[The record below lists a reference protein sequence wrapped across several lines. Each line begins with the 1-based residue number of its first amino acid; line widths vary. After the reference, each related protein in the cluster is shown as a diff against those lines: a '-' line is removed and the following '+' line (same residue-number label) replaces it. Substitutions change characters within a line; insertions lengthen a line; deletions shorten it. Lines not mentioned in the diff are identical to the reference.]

1 MLKLFRHIIGKGV
14 PAIFATSI
22 IILVVIFYYSSKI
35 YSEMHKELALTE
47 AESIVFS
54 KGSTIR
60 TLANQLIEK
69 DLLDNK
75 NYFLIWGKLNRQE
88 TRLQAGEYLLTPG
101 LTLSGLLNDMVA
113 GNVVQYNITL
123 IEGFTFQQV
132 LKIIQQNPEVTVEL
146 ENLSDEEIMKKLGHE
161 GEHPEGRFYPD
172 TYNISRGVSDTEL
185 LQRAYDAMQNILEQE
200 WQQRDENLPFKTPY
214 EALIMASIVEK
225 ESAVAEERPLI
236 AGLFVNRLRKRMRL
250 QTDPTVIY
258 GIENYDGNIR
268 FRDLRKDTPYNT
280 YTRYG
285 LPPTPI
291 ALPGREAIHAT
302 LHPDKTEYLY
312 FVAFG
317 DGSGRH
323 VFSTN
328 LKDHEKAVDQ
338 YQRKKK

>member
-1 MLKLFRHIIGKGV
+1 MLKNFSKGLSKLFTIM
-14 PAIFATSI
+14 AIV
-22 IILVVIFYYSSKI
+22 LVIALYYANKI
-35 YSEMHKELALTE
+35 VSEMQAELALSEPET
-47 AESIVFS
+47 IVFLR
-54 KGSTIR
+54 GSTIR
-60 TLANQLIEK
+60 TLANQLIER
-69 DLLDNK
+69 DLLKDK
-75 NYFLIWGKLNRQE
+75 NSLLIWGKLNRQA
-88 TRLQAGEYLLTPG
+88 TKLQAGEYILNPG
-101 LTLSGLLNDMVA
+101 ITLAGLLDNMVA

-123 IEGFTFQQV
+123 IEGFTFRQILQS
-132 LKIIQQNPEVTVEL
+132 IQQNPKITKTL
-146 ENLSDEEIMKKLGHE
+146 ETLTDDEIMSRLGYE

-172 TYNISRGVSDTEL
+172 TYYISNGVTDAEL
-185 LQRAYDAMQNILEQE
+185 LKRAYQAMDSILAEE
-200 WQQRDENLPFKTPY
+200 WQLREENLPYKTAY

-225 ESAVAEERPLI
+225 ESAIAAERPLI
-236 AGLFVNRLRKRMRL
+236 AGLFANRLKKKMRL

-280 YTRYG
+280 YTRGG

-302 LHPDKTEYLY
+302 LHPAKTEYLY
-312 FVAFG
+312 FVAYG
-317 DGSGRH
+317 DGSGKH

>member
-1 MLKLFRHIIGKGV
+1 MNSELSLSQPETIIFSRG
-14 PAIFATSI
+14 
-22 IILVVIFYYSSKI
+22 SS
-35 YSEMHKELALTE
+35 
-47 AESIVFS
+47 
-54 KGSTIR
+54 IR
-60 TLANQLIEK
+60 TLANQLIERG
-69 DLLDNK
+69 LLEHK
-75 NYFLIWGKLNRQE
+75 NYFLIWGKLNRQG
-88 TRLQAGEYLLTPG
+88 TRLQAGEYLITPD
-101 LTLSGLLNDMVA
+101 LTLAALLDSMVA
-113 GNVVQYNITL
+113 GNVLQHNITL
-123 IEGFTFQQV
+123 IEGYTFQQI
-132 LKIIQQNPEVTVEL
+132 LEIIQQSDVITLEL
-146 ENLSDEEIMKKLGHE
+146 NDLSTEEIMKKLGHE

-172 TYNISRGVSDTEL
+172 TYYVSRGISDIEL
-185 LQRAYDAMQNILEQE
+185 LSRAYQTMQSVLEEE
-200 WQQRDENLPFKTPY
+200 WQNREENLPFKSSY

-236 AGLFVNRLRKRMRL
+236 AGLFINRLRKKMRL

-280 YTRYG
+280 YTRFG

-302 LHPDKTEYLY
+302 LHPDKTKYLY
-312 FVAFG
+312 FVAYG

-338 YQRKKK
+338 YQRKKR

>member
-1 MLKLFRHIIGKGV
+1 MSRLYNKGS
-14 PAIFATSI
+14 TSI
-22 IILVVIFYYSSKI
+22 LTTISIMLLIVALLVGIYYTSKI
-35 YSEMHKELALTE
+35 YSEMNTALILEQPET
-47 AESIVFS
+47 IIFS
-54 KGSTIR
+54 KGSSTR
-60 TLANQLIEK
+60 TLSKQLMDKNLLKEK
-69 DLLDNK
+69 Y
-75 NYFLIWGKLNRQE
+75 YFLLWGKLKGQD
-88 TRLQAGEYLLTPG
+88 TRLQAGEYSISPGSTLADLLD
-101 LTLSGLLNDMVA
+101 DMVT
-113 GNVVQYNITL
+113 GNVVTHSITL
-123 IEGFTFQQV
+123 IEGNTFRQV
-132 LKIIQQNPEVTVEL
+132 LDSIQQNPVITKEL
-146 ENLSDEEIMKKLGHE
+146 IGLSDEEIMTKLGRE

-172 TYNISRGVSDTEL
+172 TYHISHGVTDTEL
-185 LQRAYDAMQNILEQE
+185 LSRAYDSMQKILEEE
-200 WQQRDENLPFKTPY
+200 WQHREEGLPFKSSY

-236 AGLFVNRLRKRMRL
+236 AGLFINRLRKKMRL

-291 ALPGREAIHAT
+291 ALPGREAINAT
-302 LHPDKTEYLY
+302 LHPDKTKYLY
-312 FVAFG
+312 FVAYG

-338 YQRKKK
+338 YQRKK